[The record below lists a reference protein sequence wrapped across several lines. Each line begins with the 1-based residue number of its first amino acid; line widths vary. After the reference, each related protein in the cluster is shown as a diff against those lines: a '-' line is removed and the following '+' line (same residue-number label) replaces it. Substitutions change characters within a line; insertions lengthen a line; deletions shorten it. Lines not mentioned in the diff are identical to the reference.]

1 MLNLV
6 ENWRYVGRVT
16 KIIFFAINIA
26 SLVTTLLMVLTFNE
40 DLSADFTRFTM
51 FVQLIEMQ
59 VLFNIPLL
67 VVLNLSGLLK
77 RTIYERHNDDDE

>member
-1 MLNLV
+1 MFNIV
-6 ENWRYVGRVT
+6 ENWRHIGKIT
-16 KIIFFAINIA
+16 KIIFFAMNIA
-26 SLVTTLLMVLTFNE
+26 SLVTTLLMVLTFDE

-67 VVLNLSGLLK
+67 IVLNLSGLLK
-77 RTIYERHNDDDE
+77 RTIYERHNDDD